1 MSRTAPH
8 NHRLAIRK
16 ISRNR
21 GTTLIELLLY
31 LGIVSI
37 LLVGV
42 GAVSM
47 SALDA
52 RSKSRAVSSVYAGA
66 TTALS
71 GIHRSLDENSVIRT
85 PLFGTASSTLAL
97 AEVPSSTTSTQI
109 FEANQQL
116 FLTDTTGTTFPLTPS
131 DVRVDAVT
139 FTALGAL
146 GTSTSVAVTL
156 AVSASSTSMWNSYR
170 FSETFTSTYVL
181 GNYR

>member
-1 MSRTAPH
+1 MFHRAHHNTRTGV
-8 NHRLAIRK
+8 RK
-16 ISRNR
+16 ISRKR

-31 LGIVSI
+31 LGIVSV

-52 RSKSRAVSSVYAGA
+52 RSKSRAVSSVYSGA

-71 GIHRSLDENSVIRT
+71 GIRGALEQNGVVRT
-85 PLFGTASSTLAL
+85 PLFGTASSTLVL
-97 AEVPSSTTSTQI
+97 ATLPSSTTTTQV
-109 FEANQQL
+109 FVTAQQL
-116 FLTDTTGTTFPLTPS
+116 FVTEPTGVTLPLTPS
-131 DVRVDAVT
+131 DVQIDAVT
-139 FTALGAL
+139 FTALGTS
-146 GTSTSVAVTL
+146 GTSTSVTVTL
-156 AVSASSTSMWNSYR
+156 AISASSTSMLNTYR